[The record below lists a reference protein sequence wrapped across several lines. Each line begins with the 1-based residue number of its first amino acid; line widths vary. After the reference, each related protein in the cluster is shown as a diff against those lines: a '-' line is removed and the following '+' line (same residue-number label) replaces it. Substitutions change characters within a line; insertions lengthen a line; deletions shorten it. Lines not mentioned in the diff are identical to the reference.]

1 MVSRPAVTMADFVPQ
16 NVLEGTAL
24 ERKQAPLSNVHDA
37 SLVLLKRSADGV
49 ATSEKTTRL
58 ARDHADTRRGLTAR

>member
-1 MVSRPAVTMADFVPQ
+1 MADFVPQ

-24 ERKQAPLSNVHDA
+24 ECKQAPLSNVHDA